1 MKQLIILI
9 TLLLMVVA
17 CDNKVKDNFP
27 GTYPCCYQSSI
38 DNILSIPPTTPRHQL
53 DKYYFQDQYVY
64 VFNGPALYPDE
75 LVATSDERCE
85 AVCYSGGI
93 VGFVCDDWE
102 DAEFIEVVWKDPR

>member
-1 MKQLIILI
+1 MKQLSILI

-17 CDNKVKDNFP
+17 CDNKVKDKFP

-64 VFNGPALYPDE
+64 VFNGPALHPDE
-75 LVATSDERCE
+75 LVAISDERCE
-85 AVCYSGGI
+85 AVCFSGGI
-93 VGFVCDDWE
+93 GNLVCDDWE
-102 DAEFIEVVWKDPR
+102 GVEFIEVVWKDPR